1 MPNANQYWY
10 QKAEL
15 SAFCHF
21 GPNTFN
27 EIEWGEH
34 YGDKT
39 PDEIFKLETDFDA
52 DTMVKTLKD
61 AGFKM
66 LIVTAKHHD
75 GFCIWNSA
83 YTEYDVANTSYKNGQ
98 GDILAELSAACTQYN
113 MDMGLYLSP
122 WDIHDPSYGY
132 YKDENKQQPTT
143 NKDEDLLDYN
153 EYYNNQL
160 KEILS
165 NPIYG
170 NNGRFREV
178 WMDGA
183 KGSGANAQEYNFQKW
198 FDTIQTYEGKKAGY
212 DADCMLFGAEAYTTV
227 RWIGNE
233 NGYAA
238 DDTWSKSRTNKTANS
253 IDSNSQGGY
262 TVGYEDGNQWT
273 VPECDARITSGWF
286 WGTTKNT
293 PKTITALADMYF
305 RSVGHNGTL
314 LLNVPPNNQGTV
326 DEAILQRVTE
336 FGENV
341 TKTFDYNLAK
351 TVQATNVRGNDLAYK
366 PGNTI
371 DGNDDTYW
379 TTDDGTNEATLLIDL
394 DGAKSF
400 DVVSIE
406 EAIQNG
412 QRINQYKVEYK
423 DASGQWQTLESG
435 QTIGAKRLVRT
446 NVVKGTQVRITVS
459 TPDGK
464 VPMISEVGVYKA
476 SDGFE
481 LPGAAPTG
489 MNVIDISDTNA
500 FQFGT
505 GWTDET
511 GSQFIGGTNKWANAK
526 AEFTVRFTGSKIYL
540 LGTKDPN
547 HGTATVSI
555 DDGEPVP
562 IDTSADARSL
572 GQIIFESDTLSNQEH
587 TLTLTVTNK
596 AIGIEAA
603 YVINNDGKG
612 MVGLEQSSY
621 TMNENETMTVNLVRV
636 GGTEPVT
643 VKLSPN
649 PGSAIQDDFNTELN
663 QTIVFGEGE
672 MEKTATVQTKRNTNV
687 TGDRYFTI
695 ELSSDDPDVI
705 LGFNES
711 ATVTIKDSDV
721 VDKTALQTAVDAAG
735 GKLAEWY
742 TAGWEEYAA
751 ALQTAQNLLK
761 QSQPDPVAVT
771 NAKNALE
778 TAVADL
784 VARTEYSDADRVPF
798 PWQPGSSYTLEAE
811 FAAELKNVGNEP
823 KWYLQVDEAGWA
835 SNGKYINCL
844 NTGDSISFPYVADRT
859 GTYTVT
865 ASYRSGDPNNSLAWS
880 EEDGKITSGTVPAGA
895 GDEARETHTVT
906 FDIEVTEAGP
916 GTLVFTGPAKNS
928 PQLDKL
934 VITPK
939 NITYLDH
946 SVSIT
951 SSGNGTVTSNAQD
964 GTISETE
971 DLVLTIE
978 AAEGYRLGTLTVNG
992 DTVTVTGSTYTVGKV
1007 TEDVTVTATFVVDID
1022 KEDIRAL
1029 VEQAEAKHGEW
1040 YTDGWEEYA
1049 QAIAEAKAVLEKADP
1064 TAQELLDAQTAI
1076 ENAAEGLTERETYS
1090 AADPFQFPSVVD
1102 ASSTLEAEF
1111 AILNNSGEG
1120 EAWPLQ
1126 IAKAGWASHGEF
1138 INCLNQNDTITF
1150 PFTAE
1155 KAGTYTVK
1163 AYYRSGDTNNSL
1175 AWSGENVTSGT
1186 KSAGAGDSAAATHT
1200 VEFEVEITKAGAGT
1214 LVFTGPEKKSPQ
1226 LDKLEISL
1234 KKAAEPQPVEYT
1246 VTFDTN
1252 GGFAI
1257 PSASVAENDKV
1268 TKPENPTKDGFEF
1281 DGWYTDEAC
1290 ENAYNFDTPVTSNF
1304 TLYAKWTAVDPDPD
1318 PTVTVDPDPDPTV
1331 SVDPDP
1337 DPTVTVD
1344 PDPDPTVTVDP
1355 DPDPTVTVDPDPD
1368 PTVTVD
1374 PDPDPTVTVDPDP
1387 DPTVTVD
1394 PNPDPTTEPTQQ
1406 PQGDVVLDNNT
1417 DNHITAGNASEVFEP
1432 NTVITVESVAEGEI
1446 YTTVE
1451 QALEGV
1457 VADMKHTAILDIT
1470 ATLNGTPVQPSAPV
1484 QMTFAIPQ
1492 HLSADNLKL
1501 FYVSDD
1507 GKTTQEIPITVD
1519 KEARTVTASIAHFS
1533 TYVLANVVVDETTGT
1548 VPPTGDASQ
1557 LMVYVAAMGA
1567 AALLMGAAVVAK
1579 RRNRG

>member
-1 MPNANQYWY
+1 MKGKRPAKRGLALALAGTLLASTVVGAGFPAAQAAEFTYVDNGTLTVNNTTAPAPDTVLPNANQYWY

-61 AGFKM
+61 AGFQM

-98 GDILAELSAACTQYN
+98 GDILAELSEACTKYDMN
-113 MDMGLYLSP
+113 MGLYLSP
-122 WDIHDPSYGY
+122 WDIHDDSYGY
-132 YKDENKQQPTT
+132 YDANGNPTSKEN
-143 NKDEDLLDYN
+143 DVLDYN

-160 KEILS
+160 QEILG
-165 NPIYG
+165 NDKYG
-170 NNGRFREV
+170 NDGHFVEV

-183 KGSGANAQEYNFQKW
+183 KGSGANAQEYDFQKW
-198 FDTIQTYEGKKAGY
+198 FDTIQSNEGKKAGY
-212 DADCMLFGAEAYTTV
+212 EADCMLFGAEAYTTV

-238 DDTWSKSRTNKTANS
+238 DDTWSKSMVNYDNNTINS
-253 IDSNSQGGY
+253 GSQGGY
-262 TVGYEDGNQWT
+262 TVGLENGNQWT

-314 LLNVPPNNQGTV
+314 LLNVPPNNEGTV
-326 DEAILQRVTE
+326 DKAILDRVTE

-341 TKTFDYNLAK
+341 TQTFDYNLAK
-351 TVQATNVRGNDLAYK
+351 TVQATNVRGNDTAFS
-366 PGNTI
+366 PMTTI
-371 DGNDDTYW
+371 DGNDETYW
-379 TTDDGTNEATLLIDL
+379 TTADGTNEATLLIDL

-423 DASGQWQTLESG
+423 DASGNWQTLESG

-459 TPDGK
+459 TPEGK

-489 MNVIDISDTNA
+489 MNVIDINDNA
-500 FQFGT
+500 FTAT
-505 GWTDET
+505 GWTPET
-511 GSQFIGGTNKWANAK
+511 GSQFIGGTNKYANKGA
-526 AEFTVRFTGSKIYL
+526 TLTLTFTGTKVYL

-547 HGTATVSI
+547 HGTATVTI
-555 DDGEPVP
+555 DGGNPVT
-562 IDTSADARSL
+562 IDTSAAVRSL

-663 QTIVFGEGE
+663 QTIVFDEGE
-672 MEKTATVQTKRNTNV
+672 MEKTAQVQTYRNENI
-687 TGDRYFTI
+687 TGDQYFTI
-695 ELSSDDPDVI
+695 ELSSDDKDVI

-711 ATVTIKDSDV
+711 ATVTIKDADV
-721 VDKTALQTAVDAAG
+721 ADKEALQTAVDAAD

-742 TAGWEEYAA
+742 TDGWEEYAA

-771 NAKNALE
+771 NAKTALE
-778 TAVADL
+778 TAVAGL

-811 FAAELKNVGNEP
+811 FGQRNNAGGDGERWKLEVAEAE
-823 KWYLQVDEAGWA
+823 WA
-835 SNGKYINCL
+835 SNGKFINSL
-844 NTGDSISFPYVADRT
+844 NQGDTLSFPYVADRA
-859 GTYTVT
+859 GTYTVVAT
-865 ASYRSGDPNNSLAWS
+865 YRSGSTANKLAWS
-880 EEDGKITSGTVPAGA
+880 ETDNKITAGEQSA
-895 GDEARETHTVT
+895 GNADSSVTKTVT
-906 FDIEVTEAGP
+906 FDLVVTQTGA
-916 GTLVFTGPAKNS
+916 GTLVFTGPSGNS

-939 NITYLDH
+939 DITYLEPTVTI
-946 SVSIT
+946 SPSE
-951 SSGNGTVTSNAQD
+951 NGTVTSNAVD
-964 GTISETE
+964 GKISETE

-978 AAEGYRLGTLTVNG
+978 AAEGYRLDTLTVNG
-992 DTVTVTGSTYTVGKV
+992 DTVTVTGNTYTVGKV
-1007 TEDVTVTATFVVDID
+1007 TENVTVTATFVVDID
-1022 KEDIRAL
+1022 KEDVQAL
-1029 VEQAEAKHGEW
+1029 VDQAEAKLAEW

-1049 QAIAEAKAVLEKADP
+1049 QAIADAKAVLEQENP
-1064 TAQELLDAQTAI
+1064 SAQELLDAQAAI
-1076 ENAAEGLTERETYS
+1076 EAAAKALTERDQYS
-1090 AADPFQFPSVVD
+1090 AADPFYFPNEKGVS
-1102 ASSTLEAEF
+1102 ATLEAEF
-1111 AILNNSGEG
+1111 AVLHNEG
-1120 EAWPLQ
+1120 GDNETWKLQ
-1126 IAKAGWASHGEF
+1126 VSQGTWASHGEF
-1138 INCLNQNDTITF
+1138 INSLNQDDTITF
-1150 PFTAE
+1150 HYNAPV
-1155 KAGTYTVK
+1155 AGTYTVV
-1163 AYYRSGDTNNSL
+1163 ATYRSGSASNKL
-1175 AWSGENVTSGT
+1175 VWSETSGKIKAGEQSAGNADSNVT
-1186 KSAGAGDSAAATHT
+1186 KT
-1200 VEFEVEITKAGAGT
+1200 VTFELVVNETGAGT
-1214 LVFTGPEKKSPQ
+1214 LVFTGPDTKSPQ
-1226 LDKLEISL
+1226 LDKLVIEL
-1234 KKAAEPQPVEYT
+1234 KEAAEPQPEEYT
-1246 VTFDTN
+1246 VTVNVQGQGT
-1252 GGFAI
+1252 A
-1257 PSASVAENDKV
+1257 SASVETATADTKV
-1268 TKPENPTKDGFEF
+1268 TLTAAAAQGWHFKEWQSADVTVENNAFTMPDKAVTITAVFEEDEHVHSYGKPTFTFSEDGKTATAEFACSCGDKQTVDAKVTAQVKQDSTCTEKGVTTYTATVEFGGKTYTDTKDVADIALKEHDFKDGVCTVCGAEDPGYVEPTQKPE
-1281 DGWYTDEAC
+1281 
-1290 ENAYNFDTPVTSNF
+1290 
-1304 TLYAKWTAVDPDPD
+1304 
-1318 PTVTVDPDPDPTV
+1318 
-1331 SVDPDP
+1331 
-1337 DPTVTVD
+1337 
-1344 PDPDPTVTVDP
+1344 
-1355 DPDPTVTVDPDPD
+1355 
-1368 PTVTVD
+1368 
-1374 PDPDPTVTVDPDP
+1374 
-1387 DPTVTVD
+1387 
-1394 PNPDPTTEPTQQ
+1394 PTTQPTQKPEPTTQPTQKPEPTTQPTQEPQVTQTPETTQQ
-1406 PQGDVVLDNNT
+1406 PQATGK
-1417 DNHITAGNASEVFEP
+1417 P
-1432 NTVITVESVAEGEI
+1432 
-1446 YTTVE
+1446 
-1451 QALEGV
+1451 QA
-1457 VADMKHTAILDIT
+1457 TQ
-1470 ATLNGTPVQPSAPV
+1470 QP
-1484 QMTFAIPQ
+1484 
-1492 HLSADNLKL
+1492 D
-1501 FYVSDD
+1501 
-1507 GKTTQEIPITVD
+1507 
-1519 KEARTVTASIAHFS
+1519 
-1533 TYVLANVVVDETTGT
+1533 T

-1567 AALLMGAAVVAK
+1567 AALLMGAAVVARK
-1579 RRNRG
+1579 RRG

>member
-1 MPNANQYWY
+1 MKGKRPAKRGLALALAGTLLASTVVGAGFPAAQAAEFTYVDNGTLQDNSTAAPAPDKVVPNANQYWY

-34 YGDKT
+34 YGSQT
-39 PDEIFKLETDFDA
+39 PDQIFTLETDFDA
-52 DTMVKTLKD
+52 ETLVRTLKE
-61 AGFKM
+61 AGFQM

-75 GFCIWNSA
+75 GFCIWDSKW
-83 YTEYDVANTSYKNGQ
+83 TDYDVAATSYEDANGNS
-98 GDILAELSAACTQYN
+98 DILAEISAACTEYD

-153 EYYNNQL
+153 DYYNNQL
-160 KEILS
+160 EEILGDDK
-165 NPIYG
+165 YG
-170 NNGRFREV
+170 NDGHFREV

-183 KGSGANAQEYNFQKW
+183 KGSGANAQEYDFERW
-198 FDTIQTYEGKKAGY
+198 FETIQKYEGAEAGGY
-212 DADCMLFGAEAYTTV
+212 GADCMLFGANAYTTV

-238 DDTWSKSRTNKTANS
+238 DDTWSKSTVDYAANT
-253 IDSNSQGGY
+253 INSGSSGGY
-262 TVGYEDGNQWT
+262 TVGVENGNQWT

-286 WGTTKNT
+286 WGTQKKT
-293 PKTITALADMYF
+293 PKTIEALAEMYF

-326 DEAILQRVTE
+326 DKAILDRVAE
-336 FGENV
+336 FGQNV
-341 TKTFDYNLAK
+341 TQTFDYNLAK
-351 TVQATNVRGNDLAYK
+351 TVQATNVRGNDTAFS
-366 PGNTI
+366 PMTTI
-371 DGNDDTYW
+371 DGNDETYW
-379 TTDDGTNEATLLIDL
+379 TTADGTNEATLLIDL

-423 DASGQWQTLESG
+423 DASGNWQTLESG
-435 QTIGAKRLVRT
+435 ETIGAKRLVRT

-459 TPDGK
+459 TPEGK

-489 MNVIDISDTNA
+489 MDVIDINDNA
-500 FQFGT
+500 FT
-505 GWTDET
+505 ANGWTSET
-511 GSQFIGGTNKWANAK
+511 GSQFIGGTNKYANKGA
-526 AEFTVRFTGSKIYL
+526 TLTLTFTGTKVYL

-547 HGTATVSI
+547 HGTATVTI
-555 DDGEPVP
+555 DDGNPVT

-572 GQIIFESDTLSNQEH
+572 GQIIFTSEDLTDGTH
-587 TLTLTVTNK
+587 TLTLKVTNK

-603 YVINNDGKG
+603 YVIDNDGKG

-721 VDKTALQTAVDAAG
+721 ADKEALQTAVDAAD

-742 TAGWEEYAA
+742 TDGWEEYAA

-771 NAKNALE
+771 NAKTALE
-778 TAVADL
+778 TAVAGL

-811 FAAELKNVGNEP
+811 FGQRNNAGGDGERWKLEVAEAE
-823 KWYLQVDEAGWA
+823 WA
-835 SNGKYINCL
+835 SNGKFINSL
-844 NTGDSISFPYVADRT
+844 NQDDTLSFPYVADRA
-859 GTYTVT
+859 GTYTVVAT
-865 ASYRSGDPNNSLAWS
+865 YRSGSTANKLKWS
-880 EEDGKITSGTVPAGA
+880 ETDNKITAGEQSA
-895 GDEARETHTVT
+895 GNGDSSVTKTVT
-906 FDIEVTEAGP
+906 FDLVVTEAGQ
-916 GTLVFTGPAKNS
+916 GTLEFTGPSGNS

-939 NITYLDH
+939 DITYLDH
-946 SVSIT
+946 SVTINPSE
-951 SSGNGTVTSNAQD
+951 NGTVTSNAQD
-964 GTISETE
+964 GKISETE

-978 AAEGYRLGTLTVNG
+978 AAEGYRLDTLTIN
-992 DTVTVTGSTYTVGKV
+992 DRAVTVTGNTYTVGKV
-1007 TEDVTVTATFVVDID
+1007 TEDVTVSATFEVDID
-1022 KEDIRAL
+1022 KEDIQA
-1029 VEQAEAKHGEW
+1029 VVDQAEAKLAEW

-1049 QAIAEAKAVLEKADP
+1049 QAIADAKAVLEKADP
-1064 TAQELLDAQTAI
+1064 TAQELLDAKAAI
-1076 ENAAEGLTERETYS
+1076 EAAAAGLTERDQYS
-1090 AADPFQFPSVVD
+1090 ATDPFQFPSVVD

-1111 AILNNSGEG
+1111 AVLHNEG
-1120 EAWPLQ
+1120 GDNETWKLQ
-1126 IAKAGWASHGEF
+1126 VSQGTWASHGEF
-1138 INCLNQNDTITF
+1138 INSLNQDDTITF
-1150 PFTAE
+1150 HYNAPV
-1155 KAGTYTVK
+1155 AGTYTVV
-1163 AYYRSGDTNNSL
+1163 ATYRSGSTANKL
-1175 AWSGENVTSGT
+1175 VWSETDNKITAGEQAAGNADSNVTKTVTFELVVNEAGT
-1186 KSAGAGDSAAATHT
+1186 
-1200 VEFEVEITKAGAGT
+1200 GT
-1214 LVFTGPEKKSPQ
+1214 LVFTGPDTKSPQ

-1234 KKAAEPQPVEYT
+1234 KEAAAQTHDITVNVQGQGTASASAETAAQGATVTLTQQAEEGWHFVRWESENVTVTGNTFTMPGEAVTITAVFEEDEHVHSYGEPTFTWSEDGKTATAEFVCSCDDKQTKDATITSQVKTEATCTAMGVTTYTATVEFGGQTYTATKDVTDIALKEHNFKDGVCTVCGAKDPGYVEPTQKPEPTTQPTQKPEPTTQPTQKPEPTTQPTQEPQ
-1246 VTFDTN
+1246 VTQT
-1252 GGFAI
+1252 
-1257 PSASVAENDKV
+1257 
-1268 TKPENPTKDGFEF
+1268 PET
-1281 DGWYTDEAC
+1281 
-1290 ENAYNFDTPVTSNF
+1290 
-1304 TLYAKWTAVDPDPD
+1304 
-1318 PTVTVDPDPDPTV
+1318 
-1331 SVDPDP
+1331 
-1337 DPTVTVD
+1337 
-1344 PDPDPTVTVDP
+1344 
-1355 DPDPTVTVDPDPD
+1355 
-1368 PTVTVD
+1368 
-1374 PDPDPTVTVDPDP
+1374 
-1387 DPTVTVD
+1387 
-1394 PNPDPTTEPTQQ
+1394 TQQ
-1406 PQGDVVLDNNT
+1406 PQATGK
-1417 DNHITAGNASEVFEP
+1417 P
-1432 NTVITVESVAEGEI
+1432 
-1446 YTTVE
+1446 
-1451 QALEGV
+1451 QA
-1457 VADMKHTAILDIT
+1457 TQ
-1470 ATLNGTPVQPSAPV
+1470 QP
-1484 QMTFAIPQ
+1484 
-1492 HLSADNLKL
+1492 D
-1501 FYVSDD
+1501 
-1507 GKTTQEIPITVD
+1507 
-1519 KEARTVTASIAHFS
+1519 
-1533 TYVLANVVVDETTGT
+1533 T